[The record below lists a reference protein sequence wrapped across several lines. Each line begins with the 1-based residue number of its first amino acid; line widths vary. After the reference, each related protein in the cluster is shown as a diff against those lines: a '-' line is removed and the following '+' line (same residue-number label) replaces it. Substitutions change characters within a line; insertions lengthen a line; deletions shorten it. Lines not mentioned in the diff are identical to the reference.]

1 MALYFN
7 SETLGN
13 LCLPQINY
21 KWLQDGFAD
30 VTSSSQAVGLIRS
43 DVPITGDNCSVVP
56 YDVIGTGE
64 IGAYFEI
71 LHGATNAVSG
81 ESVDVGIIKDSDTSY
96 SVYYV
101 PTGETPEGGQTLALS
116 FFKTGLNSIFRIKT
130 RLYFGCIYFDDNTSN
145 NAGFVAFDD
154 DIRQTYSFI
163 FGGLDIIP
171 PSPHYYSERAG
182 TDLVNCTVTDSQISL
197 LQIPNIYPTAQN
209 FECSRVDVTR
219 LIYVNFLDV
228 APANGGSNFGAP
240 VNFEGTFSSAD
251 YGNGNFNDYSDSRG
265 NAAPATDTILS
276 CGLIDIYNPDAG
288 DLRQL
293 ASYLHSSDFIDTITK
308 TWDDPMQ
315 SIISLS
321 LFPVAPTDT
330 TPANL
335 ILGGVD
341 TEVATNKLINKH
353 TVSVSFGTIDF
364 ETYGEKYGSFLDY
377 SPFTTAQIF
386 LPFIGQHTLQI
397 EDIQKTKIKVDYTID
412 FLNGDIC
419 AQIQTTDSIKR
430 TIETLHGNCAI
441 QIPLTSANYSGVY
454 SSLLGLVGNIASGNI
469 IGAAND
475 LLFTQK
481 VSRNNVGGIGG
492 SAGAH
497 GHFDAYIMLNR
508 PSQVLPENYNEI
520 EGRPLSVGGTVSKF
534 HGLTI
539 GKIECQIPTAT
550 EREKEEIQSL
560 FESGVYLI

>member
-7 SETLGN
+7 SEQFGN
-13 LCLPQINY
+13 LCFPQYNY
-21 KWLQDGFAD
+21 KWYQDGFAD
-30 VTSSSQAVGLIRS
+30 ITSSQEAVGLIRS
-43 DVPITGDNCSVVP
+43 DVPATGANCSICP
-56 YDVIGTGE
+56 YDLLGAAAVGAYVELLHGVQDTVTADIGIIKTSDTGYRIYRTPTGE
-64 IGAYFEI
+64 I
-71 LHGATNAVSG
+71 
-81 ESVDVGIIKDSDTSY
+81 
-96 SVYYV
+96 
-101 PTGETPEGGQTLALS
+101 PTGGSTGEIPFIKGGLEG
-116 FFKTGLNSIFRIKT
+116 FFNKTKT
-130 RLYFGCIYFDDNTSN
+130 RLYFGCMYYDDNTSN
-145 NAGFVAFDD
+145 PATFFYYTD

-163 FGGLDIIP
+163 FGGLDLIP
-171 PSPHYYSERAG
+171 PRPHYYSERAG
-182 TDLVNCTVTDSQISL
+182 NDLVNCTVTDAQISL

-209 FECSRVDVTR
+209 FECSRVYVTQAGM
-219 LIYVNFLDV
+219 LMGSDITE
-228 APANGGSNFGAP
+228 ANGGSNYGAP

-265 NAAPATDTILS
+265 NAAPATDTLLS
-276 CGLIDIYNPDAG
+276 CGLIDIYNPNAG

-293 ASYLHSSDFIDTITK
+293 SSYLHSTDFIDSITK

-341 TEVATNKLINKH
+341 TEVSTAKLINTH
-353 TVSVSFGTIDF
+353 TVSVTFGTIDF

-377 SPFTTAQIF
+377 SPYTTAQIF

-560 FESGVYLI
+560 FESGVYLL

>member
-1 MALYFN
+1 M
-7 SETLGN
+7 
-13 LCLPQINY
+13 
-21 KWLQDGFAD
+21 
-30 VTSSSQAVGLIRS
+30 
-43 DVPITGDNCSVVP
+43 
-56 YDVIGTGE
+56 
-64 IGAYFEI
+64 
-71 LHGATNAVSG
+71 
-81 ESVDVGIIKDSDTSY
+81 
-96 SVYYV
+96 YY
-101 PTGETPEGGQTLALS
+101 
-116 FFKTGLNSIFRIKT
+116 
-130 RLYFGCIYFDDNTSN
+130 DDNTSN
-145 NAGFVAFDD
+145 DANFYYYTDD
-154 DIRQTYSFI
+154 VRQTYSFI
-163 FGGLDIIP
+163 FGGLDLIP
-171 PSPHYYSERAG
+171 PRPHYYSERAG
-182 TDLVNCTVTDSQISL
+182 TDLVNCTVTDAQISL

-209 FECSRVDVTR
+209 FECSRVYVTQTNM
-219 LIYVNFLDV
+219 LVGTDITQ
-228 APANGGSNFGAP
+228 ANGGSNYGAP

-251 YGNGNFNDYSDSRG
+251 YGNGNYNDYSDSRG

-276 CGLIDIYNPDAG
+276 CGLIDIYNPNAG
-288 DLRQL
+288 DLHQL
-293 ASYLHSSDFIDTITK
+293 ASYLHSEDFIDAVTK
-308 TWDDPMQ
+308 TWDNPMQ

-330 TPANL
+330 TAANL

-341 TEVATNKLINKH
+341 TSVSTAKLINKH
-353 TVSVSFGTIDF
+353 TVSVTFGTIDF

-377 SPFTTAQIF
+377 SPYTTAQIF

-497 GHFDAYIMLNR
+497 GHCDAYIMLNR

-560 FESGVYLI
+560 FESGVYLVCVMYSNIYNYSESQMQ